1 MHEIVKINL
10 DNEMDLILAH
20 KRSMKI
26 AELCGL
32 PSSAQTRF
40 ATAVSEIARCSIANG
55 RDSILTIG
63 IQSDKP
69 SAKFIR
75 IVLND
80 SIDLKK
86 CSPEAYAYAAR
97 LSENIDYEYTTA
109 GSVTSLVQ
117 LIPNPGLISET
128 KIKSFKDYFKYEPP
142 LSPYDEIRKKNLE
155 LISLSEKL
163 TLSESRYRQL
173 TESLPV
179 AIALLD
185 NQMRITFGNESLRR
199 AIPKPI
205 EAFDRANLTGLIHPD
220 DLERLLGS
228 FDQIRP
234 DQQAFS
240 GQVRFLIKGEELWHL
255 FSVVPNRVGE
265 TVKSWLVY
273 FVDIHAQKVVAE
285 TLRDNTEL
293 KNIQRRLEAMNQEL
307 SFKNNELEQF
317 AFVASHDLQEPLRKI
332 RMMVSRAVTGL
343 DESQRE
349 ELYLDRINGA
359 AERMSRLIDDVLN
372 YSRIGA
378 LPKEFRPVDL
388 NRIIDDTRDDLD
400 FAIEDAGA
408 TFEIGDLPAIT
419 GNEMQLHQLFYNII
433 SNSLKFNRGNPHIR
447 ISARTEDISINRD
460 DINLHGTFHIV
471 SVKDN
476 GIGID
481 RQFAKRI
488 FNMFQ
493 RLHHREDY
501 AGNGIGLALCKKIIV
516 DHGGAIELES
526 TPGEGTTFHLYFPA

>member
-40 ATAVSEIARCSIANG
+40 ATAVSEIARCSIAKG
-55 RDSILTIG
+55 KESVLVIG
-63 IQSDKP
+63 VQADKP
-69 SAKFIR
+69 SLKYIR

-80 SIDLKK
+80 TVDLKRNN
-86 CSPEAYAYAAR
+86 PEAYAYAAR
-97 LSENIDYEYTTA
+97 LSGNIDYQVTGT
-109 GSVTSLVQ
+109 GSVTSLTHM
-117 LIPNPGLISET
+117 IPNPGLISET
-128 KIKSFKDYFKYEPP
+128 KIKGFKDYFKYEPP

-163 TLSESRYRQL
+163 GQSESRYRNL

-179 AIALLD
+179 AIAVLD
-185 NQMRITFGNESLRR
+185 QHFRITFGNESFRR
-199 AIPKPI
+199 IFPPPI
-205 EAFDRANLTGLIHPD
+205 EQFDKGNLAHLVYQDDIDRLFGAFG
-220 DLERLLGS
+220 
-228 FDQIRP
+228 QIRN
-234 DQQAFS
+234 DQTSFS
-240 GQVRFLIKGEELWHL
+240 GQARLMMQDAAIWHL
-255 FSVVPNRVGE
+255 FSIVPNRVDDSIR
-265 TVKSWLVY
+265 SWLIY

-293 KNIQRRLEAMNQEL
+293 KSIQNRLEAMNQEL
-307 SFKNNELEQF
+307 QFKNRELEQF

-343 DESQRE
+343 DSNQRE

-359 AERMSRLIDDVLN
+359 AERMSKLIDDVLN
-372 YSRIGA
+372 YSRVGA

-388 NRIIDDTRDDLD
+388 QKVIEETMSDLD
-400 FAIEDAGA
+400 FVIEEVGA
-408 TFEIGDLPAIT
+408 TIEIGDMPSIS
-419 GNEMQLHQLFYNII
+419 GSDMQLRQLFYNII
-433 SNSLKFNRGNPHIR
+433 SNSLKFTNGKPKIEITAVHRVVAMTLDGR
-447 ISARTEDISINRD
+447 ELSGD
-460 DINLHGTFHIV
+460 FHIV

-481 RQFAKRI
+481 RQFSQRI

-501 AGNGIGLALCKKIIV
+501 AGNGIGLALCRKIIV
-516 DHGGAIELES
+516 DHGGAIDFES
-526 TPGEGTTFHLYFPA
+526 TPGVGTTFHLYFPA